1 LEVWGRSEIK
11 NEGDK
16 VEVIQNIKVVKR
28 ESRNK
33 VDWLLVVLVVLDNM
47 WLGYNGFKEATK
59 MKKIQVMT
67 YSEKQDI
74 ICIQKMKME

>member
-1 LEVWGRSEIK
+1 
-11 NEGDK
+11 
-16 VEVIQNIKVVKR
+16 
-28 ESRNK
+28 
-33 VDWLLVVLVVLDNM
+33 VVLDNM